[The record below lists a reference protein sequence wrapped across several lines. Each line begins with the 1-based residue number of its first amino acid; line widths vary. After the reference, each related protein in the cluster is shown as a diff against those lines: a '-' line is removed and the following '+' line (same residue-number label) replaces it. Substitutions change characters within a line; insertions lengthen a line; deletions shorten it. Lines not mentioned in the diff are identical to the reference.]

1 MTGAT
6 ISGPIRLRVSLI
18 YPEIAMFQFGL
29 FAAMV
34 LRGLDYATPPDEF
47 PGALT
52 VIEQA
57 LPLHLWGALFVG
69 FGALGILGLR
79 WIRWPIAALAHGAAV
94 GLYAAFAV
102 GSLLSIL
109 ERIERA
115 PSLLAWAASG
125 CAVLA
130 AVLVLAIVEW
140 RAPSWRSMAWI
151 LLAATVSGAIIVLG
165 ASAGVY
171 GWRTATDWAFVF
183 AVAHAVMADASIDA
197 WRDRHHTIEE
207 DLHADAAP

>member
-1 MTGAT
+1 MSAL
-6 ISGPIRLRVSLI
+6 SGPIRLRVSLI

-29 FAAMV
+29 FFAMV
-34 LRGLDYATPPDEF
+34 LRGLDYTTPPDEF

-52 VIEQA
+52 VIEQVM
-57 LPLHLWGALFVG
+57 PLHLWGALFVG
-69 FGALGILGLR
+69 CGALGILGLR
-79 WIRWPIAALAHGAAV
+79 WIRWPIAAVAHGGAV

-109 ERIERA
+109 ERINQA
-115 PSLLAWAASG
+115 PSALAWAASG
-125 CAVLA
+125 TAVLG
-130 AVLVLAIVEW
+130 AVLVLAFVEW
-140 RAPSWRSMAWI
+140 RARSWRSMAWI

-165 ASAGVY
+165 ASVGVY